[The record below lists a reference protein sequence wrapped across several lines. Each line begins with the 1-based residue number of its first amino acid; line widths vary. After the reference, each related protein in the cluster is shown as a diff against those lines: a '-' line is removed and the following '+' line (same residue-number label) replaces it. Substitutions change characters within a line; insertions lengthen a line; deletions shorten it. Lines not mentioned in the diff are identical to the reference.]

1 MQPDTDQ
8 YGRSQVDRH
17 APVAIRGSWNQTHT
31 GCACQDDH
39 VTVTAIV
46 VEDDDFT
53 RTTVA
58 TALQSPMIDVLGTAS
73 NGREAMALIAR
84 GGVDCAVID
93 LDLGAGPTGI
103 DLAFGMRRIDPSIGI
118 VILTS
123 FSDPRLLTSS
133 TREPPEGATYLVKQ
147 ALSDFGFLTAAVL
160 GTGSADAQ
168 DSNEAQAL
176 TDSQAE
182 CLRLLAYGLSNA
194 EIARIRV
201 VTEKSV
207 ERTISR
213 LAREWGVDAGGPVNQ
228 RVALARHYFTLTGAH
243 RHSHA
248 HL

>member
-1 MQPDTDQ
+1 MLA
-8 YGRSQVDRH
+8 QVLDPWRYQWH
-17 APVAIRGSWNQTHT
+17 PEVW
-31 GCACQDDH
+31 
-39 VTVTAIV
+39 
-46 VEDDDFT
+46 
-53 RTTVA
+53 
-58 TALQSPMIDVLGTAS
+58 VL
-73 NGREAMALIAR
+73 
-84 GGVDCAVID
+84 V
-93 LDLGAGPTGI
+93 
-103 DLAFGMRRIDPSIGI
+103 
-118 VILTS
+118 
-123 FSDPRLLTSS
+123 
-133 TREPPEGATYLVKQ
+133 
-147 ALSDFGFLTAAVL
+147 GFLTAAVL
-160 GTGSADAQ
+160 GTGSADAHARAM